1 MTESLYQLI
10 ESGRGVPIK
19 AWTRGVLLEP
29 EAGQQLRNVASLPIV
44 YKWVAAML
52 DVHWGIG
59 ATIGSLI
66 PTKGVECRKDKDVID
81 ETPGVYKADSCR
93 DVGSTGP
100 PGHCGYLM
108 SSRLCQRVEKGLAGE
123 GQGLTFF
130 V

>member
-66 PTKGVECRKDKDVID
+66 PTKGVECRKDKDVIN
-81 ETPGVYKADSCR
+81 ETPGAYKPIHAVMQAQQDLVDIVDTLRQVVC
-93 DVGSTGP
+93 V
-100 PGHCGYLM
+100 
-108 SSRLCQRVEKGLAGE
+108 KG
-123 GQGLTFF
+123 
-130 V
+130 